1 MSSKGLRKNLDALEK
16 HKLFEEVKAAGL
28 EFKQTHLKSTS
39 SALFGT
45 SVLRYIGTSV
55 LLVIF

>member
-45 SVLRYIGTSV
+45 SVLRY
-55 LLVIF
+55 FW